1 MESEVGLT
9 ASPVGISRGT
19 GCRTKEVVSDD
30 CSCSSSVGI
39 GLDLKI
45 LFGYNSSCNR
55 MLSASFSCPFLEVVE
70 WQEHRVISNKN
81 NGNYI
86 PNYT

>member
-39 GLDLKI
+39 GLDLKYCLDTTLLVI
-45 LFGYNSSCNR
+45 GCCLLHFLA
-55 MLSASFSCPFLEVVE
+55 LS
-70 WQEHRVISNKN
+70 
-81 NGNYI
+81 
-86 PNYT
+86 

>member
-19 GCRTKEVVSDD
+19 GCRTKDVVSDG
-30 CSCSSSVGI
+30 CSCSSFVGI
-39 GLDLKI
+39 GLNLKI
-45 LFGYNSSCNR
+45 LSGYNSSCNR
-55 MLSASFSCPFLEVVE
+55 LLSASFSCPFLEVVE

-81 NGNYI
+81 YI
-86 PNYT
+86 CFIVRM